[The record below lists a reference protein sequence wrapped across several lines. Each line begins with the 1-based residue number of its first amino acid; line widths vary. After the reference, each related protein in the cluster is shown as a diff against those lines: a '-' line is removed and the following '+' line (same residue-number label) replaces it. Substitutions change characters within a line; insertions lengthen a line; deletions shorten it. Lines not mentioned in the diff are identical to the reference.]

1 VLTFFLNLF
10 KPETLIPLY
19 GISMEV
25 FKQRK
30 GITPVIAIV
39 LLLMVTVGAV
49 GVVYTQF
56 NSLVGN
62 PEEQFE
68 EQQQDQ
74 NTQISITSIEASG
87 DISSADPSGVYMNLT
102 ITNSGSVARNIS
114 DFMVTA
120 QGADIVESEYNCFGD
135 DPNIGDAETGIL
147 STGDTYTCNT
157 GIPFPGVTDEAT
169 VEVRLTGTSKTWTE
183 TCRPTQ
189 TGQETC

>member
-1 VLTFFLNLF
+1 VLNGFLNLF
-10 KPETLIPLY
+10 KPETLILFY

-74 NTQISITSIEASG
+74 NTQISITNIESNESFSDATPP
-87 DISSADPSGVYMNLT
+87 DSATMNLT
-102 ITNSGSVARNIS
+102 ITNSGTVARNTT
-114 DFMVTA
+114 DFLLTVQGTSAEVDGECFTA
-120 QGADIVESEYNCFGD
+120 ADSE
-135 DPNIGDAETGIL
+135 ILATG
-147 STGDTYTCNT
+147 SQYTCNT
-157 GIPFPGVTDEAT
+157 GVPFPGVTEDT
-169 VEVRLTGTSKTWTE
+169 TLEVRLTGTSKTWVD